1 MTHLSVDPFSSLC
14 FIIVPTK
21 RRKEMGTFWEAF
33 WGEDE
38 IEMPLDPLNPAAAT
52 REAKLDAWGTLAIY
66 GADPNTDL
74 DALANAADAVALAEA
89 AYNATSAIEDAVQQ
103 LPKTDAEAASMN
115 ARAAFNAADANAD
128 ALDDAF
134 GNAIKAGQAAR
145 EDLAKVAADPT
156 TNPADVADAADAYA
170 LADAAAEAASAID
183 HGVHTAAW
191 HAADAATLA
200 EAAADAA
207 SVQEEID
214 AAYYEDATIED
225 ADWF

>member
-1 MTHLSVDPFSSLC
+1 
-14 FIIVPTK
+14 
-21 RRKEMGTFWEAF
+21 
-33 WGEDE
+33 
-38 IEMPLDPLNPAAAT
+38 
-52 REAKLDAWGTLAIY
+52 
-66 GADPNTDL
+66 
-74 DALANAADAVALAEA
+74 
-89 AYNATSAIEDAVQQ
+89 
-103 LPKTDAEAASMN
+103 MN

-156 TNPADVADAADAYA
+156 TNPADVADAA
-170 LADAAAEAASAID
+170 AEAASAID

-207 SVQEEID
+207 SIQEKID
-214 AAYYEDATIED
+214 AACYEDATIED

>member
-1 MTHLSVDPFSSLC
+1 LDKDATSWILV
-14 FIIVPTK
+14 
-21 RRKEMGTFWEAF
+21 
-33 WGEDE
+33 
-38 IEMPLDPLNPAAAT
+38 DPLNPVAAA
-52 REAKLDAWGTLAIY
+52 REAKLDAWETLAFY

-74 DALANAADAVALAEA
+74 DALADAADAVALAEA
-89 AYNATSAIEDAVQQ
+89 AYNATSAIDDAVQQ

-134 GNAIKAGQAAR
+134 GNAIKAGQDAHDA
-145 EDLAKVAADPT
+145 LAKVAADPA
-156 TNPADVADAADAYA
+156 TNPADV
-170 LADAAAEAASAID
+170 ADAAAEAASAID

-214 AAYYEDATIED
+214 AAYYEDGAVED